1 MDELRRVTFR
11 FAGETQVHY
20 LARAPEPGELVSHGG
35 ELWIVADVEEDPVG
49 MLVVC
54 EPSTEAGRTSTTEL

>member
-20 LARAPEPGELVSHGG
+20 LAQAPAPGERVSHDG
-35 ELWIVADVEEDPVG
+35 ELWIVAAVEEDPVG
-49 MLVVC
+49 TLVVC
-54 EPSTEAGRTSTTEL
+54 EPSSEIGQTPATGR